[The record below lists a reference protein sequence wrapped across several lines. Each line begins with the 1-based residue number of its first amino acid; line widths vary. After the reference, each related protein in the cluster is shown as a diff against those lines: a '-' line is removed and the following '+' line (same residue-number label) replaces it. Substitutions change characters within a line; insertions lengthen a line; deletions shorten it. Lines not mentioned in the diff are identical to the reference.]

1 MAEKENLPIDFIL
14 DKFVE
19 KLYNE
24 GKQSANEYKHVKN
37 AFEVD
42 GAFVPKS
49 TNKEDLIKANVSKN
63 FLELVP
69 KYINIINNREVD
81 AQNEVYNINE
91 VITWINDYKE
101 RYDWEGNGKKSYKSY
116 INSFLEFIKD
126 VCNKRN
132 NYEDIYTV
140 CSEENFSS
148 SDLAILN
155 GKEGDVYLHNRLAT
169 KFKSRLRS
177 QDRTSGDKVW
187 LPLRF
192 IAKIYSKDKKNYD
205 ANHKERKE
213 NQFSNW
219 LNMLVDDI
227 YIHYVENGKVKKV
240 RFGEKGKKSD
250 VHLRLA
256 KHSKKG
262 QTAKEYNVYVRWV
275 DNNGKV
281 IERRVLT
288 PTGRGNEKKEMV
300 VSGIQA
306 IAIDHV
312 KPIDLTLR
320 DLESK
325 LQTLQKVSDKY
336 KELCENEKL
345 EEDDVVNEI
354 LGDVEINLDKL
365 KEELDFIR
373 KDGLLRLMDSKYNSK
388 KSNGETFQKIIL
400 RKNKEKPE
408 EKEYVGILEAE
419 AEVYDDNDERVY
431 YYQRL
436 TDDVSK
442 KIVFH
447 VTKDKIVKKK
457 KKSRE
462 ALEEI
467 LNLV

>member
-1 MAEKENLPIDFIL
+1 
-14 DKFVE
+14 
-19 KLYNE
+19 
-24 GKQSANEYKHVKN
+24 
-37 AFEVD
+37 
-42 GAFVPKS
+42 
-49 TNKEDLIKANVSKN
+49 
-63 FLELVP
+63 
-69 KYINIINNREVD
+69 
-81 AQNEVYNINE
+81 
-91 VITWINDYKE
+91 
-101 RYDWEGNGKKSYKSY
+101 
-116 INSFLEFIKD
+116 
-126 VCNKRN
+126 
-132 NYEDIYTV
+132 
-140 CSEENFSS
+140 
-148 SDLAILN
+148 
-155 GKEGDVYLHNRLAT
+155 
-169 KFKSRLRS
+169 
-177 QDRTSGDKVW
+177 
-187 LPLRF
+187 
-192 IAKIYSKDKKNYD
+192 
-205 ANHKERKE
+205 
-213 NQFSNW
+213 
-219 LNMLVDDI
+219 MLVDDI

-447 VTKDKIVKKK
+447 VTKDKIVGRTQ
-457 KKSRE
+457 KSRE